1 MIKAYKVQITGIISI
16 TDRGTHPE
24 NWGLF
29 AIYDV
34 LKDGAIDLQITE
46 LVEPEA
52 AVEPRAQRDHDRA
65 MELEDQRSDNLVD
78 LLVALEHDHSIP
90 HGHRDDDDDD
100 DDDED
105 QP

>member
-24 NWGLF
+24 NWGID

-46 LVEPEA
+46 LVEPQE
-52 AVEPRAQRDHDRA
+52 DHDSA
-65 MELEDQRSDNLVD
+65 NH
-78 LLVALEHDHSIP
+78 A
-90 HGHRDDDDDD
+90 GFTCANCA
-100 DDDED
+100 ED